1 MLKEKFRVNLKIAMK
16 TSLKLPQSFV
26 VVTRPVVATALSAG
40 FAILPNISKGIERPV
55 PVNEKENQKLN
66 SEEHAT
72 QKSEALPWLGVS
84 GDPLPEVLQSHLG
97 ITKGLLIHFVSPE
110 SPAEEIGLKS
120 HDVLTKINDRAI
132 GSQLTMKEAI
142 LDTQVGDR
150 VNLEYMRA
158 GEKKQVEVTLSA
170 RPAHIAESKPLAERQ
185 WIEPRDGAQNRN
197 HDRGNSLFPRGR
209 GSLSGMLGQIDAKHQ
224 QMIEDLLNDKQ
235 RGFDLHQQLDQQ
247 FEQMRQQ
254 MGHSG
259 IQLNF
264 NNLMGDVQSSQTSVM
279 TMSDEQGSVTMQRN
293 DEGTQV
299 TVKDHKGVV
308 LFEGPYH
315 TKEDKAAVD
324 PEIRKRIESQ
334 NFSIGSDIQGL
345 GGLFGR

>member
-1 MLKEKFRVNLKIAMK
+1 MK
-16 TSLKLPQSFV
+16 SSLKLPQSFV
-26 VVTRPVVATALSAG
+26 VVARPVVATALTTIC
-40 FAILPNISKGIERPV
+40 AIWPNTSRGIERPV
-55 PVNEKENQKLN
+55 PVNEKEEQRSHSVK
-66 SEEHAT
+66 STT
-72 QKSEALPWLGVS
+72 QQDENLPWLGVS
-84 GDPLPEVLQSHLG
+84 GDPLPDVLKSHIG
-97 ITKGLLIHFVSPE
+97 VSKGLLVHFVSPN
-110 SPAEEIGLKS
+110 SPAQKIGLKQ
-120 HDVLTKINDRAI
+120 HDVLTKINGRVV

-142 LDTQVGDR
+142 LESQVGD
-150 VNLEYMRA
+150 VVSLEYMRG
-158 GEKKQVEVTLSA
+158 GEKKQAEVTLSA
-170 RPAHIAESKPLAERQ
+170 RPAHVEDLKPLAERQ
-185 WIEPRDGAQNRN
+185 WIEPRDGAQ
-197 HDRGNSLFPRGR
+197 HQGQASGSSLFPRGR
-209 GSLSGMLGQIDAKHQ
+209 GSLSGMLGQIDARHQ

-259 IQLNF
+259 LKLNF
-264 NNLMGDVQSSQTSVM
+264 NNLMGDVQSSQSSVM

-299 TVKDHKGVV
+299 TVKDHKGDV

-334 NFSIGSDIQGL
+334 NFSL
-345 GGLFGR
+345 GGNRQAIRSLFGR